1 MKKSIACLQRLHFL
15 HHFLNPSKM
24 NLKLTPYHFEELIKK
39 SYSLD
44 LIFLLKLIEEQYDT
58 SSLTQDS
65 MKIAALHQTLVRKG
79 LITEAGDKLTTLGQ
93 ELIKFIDTKESK
105 KIVKKKPA
113 TTEFEEWWKAY
124 PGTDTFKHKGKSF
137 VGARSLRQNKDE
149 CRLRFDKILL
159 EGEYTASEL
168 TEALKFD
175 VLQKKENSVKTG
187 TNRLTYMQNS
197 LTYLNQRSYEP
208 FIELIKEGAQVEETP
223 KIVGGTDI

>member
-1 MKKSIACLQRLHFL
+1 MKKSIACLQRLQFL
-15 HHFLNPSKM
+15 HHSLNPNKM

-44 LIFLLKLIEEQYDT
+44 LIFLLKLIEEQYDIST
-58 SSLTQDS
+58 LTESS
-65 MKIAALHQTLVRKG
+65 MKISALHQTLVRKG
-79 LITEAGDKLTTLGQ
+79 LITDTEDKLTTLGQ
-93 ELIKFIDTKESK
+93 ELIKFIDTKEPK

-124 PGTDTFKHKGKSF
+124 PGTDTFKHGGKSF

-149 CRLRFDKILL
+149 CRLKFDKILL
-159 EGEYTASEL
+159 EGEYTAAEL

-187 TNRLTYMQNS
+187 TNRLSFMQNS

-208 FIELIKEGAQVEETP
+208 FIELIKEGAQVQQAP

>member
-1 MKKSIACLQRLHFL
+1 
-15 HHFLNPSKM
+15 M

-44 LIFLLKLIEEQYDT
+44 LIFLLKLIEEQYDIST
-58 SSLTQDS
+58 LTQDS

-79 LITEAGDKLTTLGQ
+79 LITETGDKLTTLGQ

-159 EGEYTASEL
+159 EGEYTAAEL
-168 TEALKFD
+168 TQALKFD

>member
-1 MKKSIACLQRLHFL
+1 MKKSIDCLQQLQFS
-15 HHFLNPSKM
+15 HHFQNPSKM

-44 LIFLLKLIEEQYDT
+44 LIFLLKLVEEQYDIT
-58 SSLTQDS
+58 SLKEASV
-65 MKIAALHQTLVRKG
+65 KIAALHQSLVRKG
-79 LITEAGDKLTTLGQ
+79 LITESGDKLTTIGQ
-93 ELIKFIDTKESK
+93 ELIKFIDTKEPK

-124 PGTDTFKHKGKSF
+124 PGTDTFTHKGKKF
-137 VGARSLRQNKDE
+137 TGARSLRQNKDE
-149 CRLRFDKILL
+149 CRLKFDKILL
-159 EGEYTASEL
+159 EGEYTAAEL
-168 TEALKFD
+168 KEALEFD
-175 VLQKKENSVKTG
+175 VLQKKESSVKSG

-208 FIELIKEGAQVEETP
+208 FIELIKEGNQVEEAP

>member
-1 MKKSIACLQRLHFL
+1 
-15 HHFLNPSKM
+15 M
-24 NLKLTPYHFEELIKK
+24 NLKVTPYHFEELIKK

-44 LIFLLKLIEEQYDT
+44 LIFLLKLIEEQHDIT
-58 SSLTQDS
+58 PLCEGSV
-65 MKIAALHQTLVRKG
+65 KIAALRQTLVRKG
-79 LITEAGDKLTTLGQ
+79 LITETEDKLTTIGQ
-93 ELIKFIDTKESK
+93 ELIKFIDTKEPK

-124 PGTDTFKHKGKSF
+124 PGTDTFKHGGKSF

-149 CRLRFDKILL
+149 CRLKFDKILI
-159 EGEYTASEL
+159 EGEYTAAEL
-168 TEALKFD
+168 IEALKFD
-175 VLQKKENSVKTG
+175 VLQKKENSVKTA

-208 FIELIKEGAQVEETP
+208 FIELIKDGANIEQAP

>member
-1 MKKSIACLQRLHFL
+1 
-15 HHFLNPSKM
+15 M

-44 LIFLLKLIEEQYDT
+44 LIFLLKLIEEQHDIT
-58 SSLTQDS
+58 PLCEGS
-65 MKIAALHQTLVRKG
+65 MKIAALRQTLVRKG
-79 LITEAGDKLTTLGQ
+79 LVTDTEEKLTTIGK

-124 PGTDTFKHKGKSF
+124 PGTDTFKHGGKSF
-137 VGARSLRQNKDE
+137 TGARSLRQNKDE
-149 CRLRFDKILL
+149 CRLKFDKILL
-159 EGEYTASEL
+159 EGEYTAAEL
-168 TEALKFD
+168 TQALEFD
-175 VLQKKENSVKTG
+175 VLQKKESSVKTG
-187 TNRLTYMQNS
+187 INRLTYMQNS

-208 FIELIKEGAQVEETP
+208 FIELIKDGAKIEEAP

>member
-1 MKKSIACLQRLHFL
+1 
-15 HHFLNPSKM
+15 M

-44 LIFLLKLIEEQYDT
+44 LIFLLKLVEEQHDIA
-58 SSLTQDS
+58 SLKEDS
-65 MKIAALHQTLVRKG
+65 VKIAALHQTLVRKG
-79 LITEAGDKLTTLGQ
+79 LITESDDKLTTVGQ
-93 ELIKFIDTKESK
+93 ELIKFIDTKEPK

-149 CRLRFDKILL
+149 CRLRFNKILL
-159 EGEYTASEL
+159 EGEYTTAEL
-168 TEALKFD
+168 IEALKFD
-175 VLQKKENSVKTG
+175 VLQKKESSVKTG

-208 FIELIKEGAQVEETP
+208 FIELIKEGAKIEEAP
-223 KIVGGTDI
+223 KIAGGTDI

>member
-1 MKKSIACLQRLHFL
+1 
-15 HHFLNPSKM
+15 M

-44 LIFLLKLIEEQYDT
+44 LIFLLKLVEEQYDIA
-58 SSLTQDS
+58 SLKEAS
-65 MKIAALHQTLVRKG
+65 VKIAALHQTLVRKG
-79 LITEAGDKLTTLGQ
+79 LITETEDKLTTMGQ
-93 ELIKFIDTKESK
+93 ELIKFIDTKEPK

-137 VGARSLRQNKDE
+137 TGARSLRQNKDE
-149 CRLRFDKILL
+149 CRLKFDKILL
-159 EGEYTASEL
+159 EGEYTADEL

-175 VLQKKENSVKTG
+175 VAQKKENSVKTG
-187 TNRLTYMQNS
+187 TNRLTFMQNS

-208 FIELIKEGAQVEETP
+208 FIELIKEGAQIEEAP

>member
-1 MKKSIACLQRLHFL
+1 
-15 HHFLNPSKM
+15 M

-44 LIFLLKLIEEQYDT
+44 LIFLLKLIEEQHDIT
-58 SSLTQDS
+58 PLCQES
-65 MKIAALHQTLVRKG
+65 MKIAALRQTLVRKG
-79 LITEAGDKLTTLGQ
+79 LITETEEELTTIGK
-93 ELIKFIDTKESK
+93 ELIKFIDTKEPK

-124 PGTDTFKHKGKSF
+124 PGTDTFKHSGKSF
-137 VGARSLRQNKDE
+137 TGARSLRQNKDE
-149 CRLRFDKILL
+149 CRLKFDKLLL
-159 EGEYTASEL
+159 EGEYTAAEMI
-168 TEALKFD
+168 EALKFD
-175 VLQKKENSVKTG
+175 VLQKKESSVKSG

-208 FIELIKEGAQVEETP
+208 FIELIKEGVQIEQAP

>member
-1 MKKSIACLQRLHFL
+1 
-15 HHFLNPSKM
+15 M
-24 NLKLTPYHFEELIKK
+24 NLKVTPYHFEELIKK

-44 LIFLLKLIEEQYDT
+44 LIFLLKLIEEQHDIT
-58 SSLTQDS
+58 PLCQGS
-65 MKIAALHQTLVRKG
+65 MKIAALRQTLVRKG
-79 LITEAGDKLTTLGQ
+79 LITEAEEKITTLGQ
-93 ELIKFIDTKESK
+93 ELIKFIDTKEPK

-124 PGTDTFKHKGKSF
+124 PGTDTFTHNGKRFS
-137 VGARSLRQNKDE
+137 GNRGLRQNKDE
-149 CRLRFDKILL
+149 CRLKFDKILL
-159 EGEYTASEL
+159 EGEYTAAEL

-208 FIELIKEGAQVEETP
+208 FIELIKDGAKVQEAP